1 MKGYWLNQAFNDLRH
16 PDSRKAFTSDLS
28 SYLDR
33 YPLSEQEKELVLT
46 GDWAGCIA
54 AGASVYTLTKVGAT
68 TGISL
73 LAMGAAMR
81 GMSPVQFSTF
91 LKEQNEAAA
100 PYALYPSGEELRRG

>member
-1 MKGYWLNQAFNDLRH
+1 VKGYWLNQAFNDLRH
-16 PDSRKAFTSDLS
+16 PEAREAFTADLN

-33 YPLSEQEKELVLT
+33 YPLSQQEKDLVLH
-46 GDWAGCIA
+46 GDWGGCIG

-81 GMSPVQFSTF
+81 GMTPPEFSAF

-100 PYALYPSGEELRRG
+100 PYAVFPSGEEVRRG